1 MPILLEGKQRLCF
14 CKNKILSFIV
24 YTIMA
29 LSFKRI
35 SLSLFIL
42 LPMLSFSQTLTVE
55 LKNVRPQLGG
65 SIYLMLVDSQDK
77 PIEKVI
83 RPLSERNLIFTF
95 KNLKSGSYAVRVF
108 HDQNNNGKLD
118 TGIFGQPIEGWGV
131 SNDARG
137 FMSAPPFKKML
148 IGIGD
153 KDVKTTIRI
162 DY

>member
-1 MPILLEGKQRLCF
+1 MI
-14 CKNKILSFIV
+14 II
-24 YTIMA
+24 A
-29 LSFKRI
+29 LM
-35 SLSLFIL
+35 LNFIL
-42 LPMLSFSQTLTVE
+42 VNPTYSLTVE

-65 SIYLMLVDSQDK
+65 SIYMMLVDNQDK
-77 PIEKVI
+77 PVEKVI
-83 RPLSERNLIFTF
+83 RPLSDRSLVFIF
-95 KNLKSGSYAVRVF
+95 KNLKAGEYAVRVF

-118 TGIFGQPIEGWGV
+118 TGIFGQPVEGWGV

-148 IGIGD
+148 INVQ

>member
-1 MPILLEGKQRLCF
+1 
-14 CKNKILSFIV
+14 
-24 YTIMA
+24 MA
-29 LSFKRI
+29 LSFKKI
-35 SLSLFIL
+35 ILSSFIF
-42 LPMLSFSQTLTVE
+42 LPFLSFSQMLIVE

-65 SIYLMLVDSQDK
+65 SIYMLLVDSQDK
-77 PIEKVI
+77 IVEKVI
-83 RPLSERNLIFTF
+83 RPLSERNFVFTF
-95 KNLKSGSYAVRVF
+95 KNQKSGSYAVRMF

-137 FMSAPPFKKML
+137 FMSAPPFNKML
-148 IGIGD
+148 ISVAD

>member
-1 MPILLEGKQRLCF
+1 MAQSL
-14 CKNKILSFIV
+14 NKTF
-24 YTIMA
+24 
-29 LSFKRI
+29 
-35 SLSLFIL
+35 LSLFIF
-42 LPMLSFSQTLTVE
+42 LPMLSFTQTLTVE
-55 LKNVRPQLGG
+55 LKNVRPELGG
-65 SIYLMLVDSQDK
+65 SIYMQLVDSHDK
-77 PIEKVI
+77 AVEKVI
-83 RPLSERNLIFTF
+83 RPTSERNLIFTF

-148 IGIGD
+148 IDVVG